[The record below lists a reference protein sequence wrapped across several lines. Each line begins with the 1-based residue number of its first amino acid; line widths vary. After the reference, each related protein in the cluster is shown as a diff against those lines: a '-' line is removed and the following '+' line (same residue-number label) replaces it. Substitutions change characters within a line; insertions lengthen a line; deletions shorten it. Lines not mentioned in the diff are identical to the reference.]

1 MKKKYMK
8 KKEVQNG
15 IGLLPNCLVKKKKIC
30 IATLQ
35 LYCKREG
42 CRNLEWATAQLY
54 CKKKGVLY
62 CNTISVLQVGKA

>member
-1 MKKKYMK
+1 MKKIYIYEKKSAEQNWATAQLSCEK
-8 KKEVQNG
+8 KKN
-15 IGLLPNCLVKKKKIC
+15 C

-42 CRNLEWATAQLY
+42 CRNLEWAIAQLY
-54 CKKKGVLY
+54 CKKKGVFY